1 MPNHITNILTIKGEQ
16 SEIEKCLKA
25 ISSEENEIIDFNKI
39 VPRPKSLDITSGSS
53 VDNAMAIIKNND
65 KHFESMLDYP
75 WVKNEGL
82 MTIEQ
87 VKEHI
92 KGSLTE
98 QDYEEGR
105 MAIQNLE
112 TYGCKDWYSWSIQ
125 YWGTKWN
132 AYDCNNGDYG
142 TISFDTAWSTPF
154 PVMQKLA
161 RMFPEL
167 SFEVKF
173 ADEDLGNNCGKYTF
187 ENGELIEEYQPEGAE
202 ALKYACEIKGYEF
215 VDFILDNFE
224 YWELDTI
231 KENKQTIVEMLSDYY
246 ASELIDQIDIGEE
259 SGREKA
265 EYLLQLAVENE
276 LFEAAA
282 HISRLLNI
290 QND

>member
-1 MPNHITNILTIKGEQ
+1 
-16 SEIEKCLKA
+16 
-25 ISSEENEIIDFNKI
+25 
-39 VPRPKSLDITSGSS
+39 
-53 VDNAMAIIKNND
+53 MAI
-65 KHFESMLDYP
+65 E
-75 WVKNEGL
+75 
-82 MTIEQ
+82 
-87 VKEHI
+87 
-92 KGSLTE
+92 
-98 QDYEEGR
+98 
-105 MAIQNLE
+105 NLE

-173 ADEDLGNNCGKYTF
+173 ADEDLGSNCGKYTF
-187 ENGELIEEYQPEGAE
+187 ENGELIEEYQPEGTE

-231 KENKQTIVEMLSDYY
+231 KENKQTIVQMLSERCTP
-246 ASELIDQIDIGEE
+246 ELVDQIDIGEE

-276 LFEAAA
+276 LFEEAA

>member
-276 LFEAAA
+276 LFEEAA
-282 HISRLLNI
+282 HISKLLNI

>member
-1 MPNHITNILTIKGEQ
+1 MPNHITNILTFKGEQ
-16 SEIEKCLKA
+16 SEIEKCLKT

-53 VDNAMAIIKNND
+53 VDNAVAIIRNDD
-65 KHFESMLDYP
+65 KHFRSMLDYP

-82 MTIEQ
+82 VTIEQ

-92 KGSLTE
+92 KGNLSE
-98 QDYEEGR
+98 KDFEEGR
-105 MAIQNLE
+105 MAIENLE
-112 TYGCKDWYSWSIQ
+112 AYGCKDWYSWSIK

-132 AYDCNNGDYG
+132 AYDCSNGEWG
-142 TISFDTAWSTPF
+142 TISFDTAWATPF

-167 SFEVKF
+167 SLEVKF

-187 ENGELIEEYQPEGAE
+187 ENGELVDEYQPEGAE
-202 ALKYACEIKGYEF
+202 ALKYACEIKGYQFEEF
-215 VDFILDNFE
+215 VLDNFE
-224 YWELDTI
+224 YWDLDTI
-231 KENKQTIVEMLSDYY
+231 KENRQTIVGMLSECYTP
-246 ASELIDQIDIGEE
+246 ELVDQIDLEE
-259 SGREKA
+259 EGGREKV
-265 EYLLQLAVENE
+265 EYLLNLAVENE
-276 LFEAAA
+276 LFEEAA

>member
-1 MPNHITNILTIKGEQ
+1 MPNHITNILTIKGEH

-39 VPRPKSLDITSGSS
+39 VPRPKSLDITSGSN
-53 VDNAMAIIKNND
+53 VDNAMAIIKNDD
-65 KHFESMLDYP
+65 KHFRSMLDYP
-75 WVKNEGL
+75 WVKKEGL

-92 KGSLTE
+92 KGSLSE
-98 QDYEEGR
+98 KDYEEGR
-105 MAIQNLE
+105 MAIENLE
-112 TYGCKDWYSWSIQ
+112 AYGCKDWYSWSIQ
-125 YWGTKWN
+125 NWGTKWN
-132 AYDCNNGDYG
+132 AYDCNNDDWG

-154 PVMQKLA
+154 PVMKELA
-161 RMFPEL
+161 GKYPDL

-173 ADEDLGNNCGKYTF
+173 ADEDLGSNCGKYTF
-187 ENGELIEEYQPEGAE
+187 ENGELIEEYQPEGTE

-231 KENKQTIVEMLSDYY
+231 KENKQTIVQMLSECY
-246 ASELIDQIDIGEE
+246 ASELVDQIDIGEE

-276 LFEAAA
+276 LFEEAA